1 MDISKLTLR
10 EKAAQTAVIMVSSTK
25 IGKEQY
31 GGIYVGA
38 AVAEHGHIFTLE
50 ENKDLIEKYQK
61 SANIPLLVCSD
72 FEHGCPSVKGLVSF
86 PHVMALGA
94 TRDEQLAYDYGKATA
109 ISGNSIGISS
119 IFKK

>member
-38 AVAEHGHIFTLE
+38 AVAEHGHIFTL
-50 ENKDLIEKYQK
+50 
-61 SANIPLLVCSD
+61 
-72 FEHGCPSVKGLVSF
+72 
-86 PHVMALGA
+86 
-94 TRDEQLAYDYGKATA
+94 
-109 ISGNSIGISS
+109 
-119 IFKK
+119 